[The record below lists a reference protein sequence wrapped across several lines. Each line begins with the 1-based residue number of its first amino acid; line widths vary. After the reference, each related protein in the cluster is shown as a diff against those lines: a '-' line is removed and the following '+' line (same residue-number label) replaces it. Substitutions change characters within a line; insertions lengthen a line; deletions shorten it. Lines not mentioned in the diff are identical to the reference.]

1 MKNKIVLF
9 LLVVVASINIYAEG
23 FSVKGGLQINQSLEE
38 EFLGDSDS
46 FDIDSG
52 YNLGLSYDFKVSKGW
67 DIGVG
72 TDIISKTL
80 ENNGYNTGIS
90 IHPIY
95 GQFKY
100 NFNRTNQNNLYI
112 ITKLGHPIFLKNNN
126 TFDDING
133 DVYTG
138 IGCGIEI
145 GKFIVEL
152 LVDNSG
158 ADEKF
163 YYSNGIYAGTGILNA
178 SRLNLSFGY
187 NFGRKFS
194 YSPDNTVTSNS
205 SINYN
210 TNSNKNIQDRITELN
225 NLKNSGQI
233 SEEEYQE
240 ARKNILNSL

>member
-1 MKNKIVLF
+1 MKK
-9 LLVVVASINIYAEG
+9 LLMFALIILATTTAFAEG
-23 FSVKGGLQINQSLEE
+23 LSLKGGIQLNQELEE
-38 EFLGDSDS
+38 EFRTYSDS
-46 FDIDSG
+46 LTLDSG
-52 YNLGLSYDFKVSKGW
+52 FNLGLAYDFKISKGW
-67 DIGVG
+67 DFGVG
-72 TDIISKTL
+72 ADIISKTL
-80 ENNGYNTGIS
+80 ENDGYNTGVS

-100 NFNRTNQNNLYI
+100 NFNRTNQNNPYI
-112 ITKLGHPIFLKNNN
+112 IAKLGHPIILKNND
-126 TFDDING
+126 TYDDVNG

-145 GKFIVEL
+145 GKFIIEL

-163 YYSNGIYAGTGILNA
+163 YYSNGLYAGTGILNV

-194 YSPDNTVTSNS
+194 YSPDNIVISNNS
-205 SINYN
+205 VNSN
-210 TNSNKNIQDRITELN
+210 TKSNKNIQDRISELN

-240 ARKNILNSL
+240 ARKNILNSI